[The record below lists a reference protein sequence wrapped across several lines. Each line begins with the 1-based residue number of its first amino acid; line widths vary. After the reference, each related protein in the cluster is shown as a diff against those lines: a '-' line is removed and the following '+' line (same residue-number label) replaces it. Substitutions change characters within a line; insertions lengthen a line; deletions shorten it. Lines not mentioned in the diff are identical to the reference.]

1 METKINKTEY
11 AVQNK
16 FDEYIKNHDRK
27 HDILINDIK
36 SISNNQEYIDRRL
49 NSFESPHYNTF
60 VDDNSYNTNLRSV
73 IIIGRLR
80 IEHDKR
86 FNRFQK
92 WLISKLFNAVVYNV
106 GDDISKLFN

>member
-1 METKINKTEY
+1 METKINKTEHT
-11 AVQNK
+11 VSNK
-16 FDEYIKNHDRK
+16 FDEYIKNHNCK
-27 HDILINDIK
+27 HDILINDIE

-49 NSFESPHYNTF
+49 NSFESPYYNTF
-60 VDDNSYNTNLRSV
+60 VDDNCYNTNIRSV
-73 IIIGRLR
+73 ILIGRLR